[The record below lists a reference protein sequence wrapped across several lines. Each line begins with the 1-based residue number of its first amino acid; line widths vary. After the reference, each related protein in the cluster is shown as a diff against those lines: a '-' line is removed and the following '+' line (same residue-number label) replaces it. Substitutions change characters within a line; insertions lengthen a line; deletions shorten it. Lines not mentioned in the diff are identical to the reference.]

1 LRIIGRSAGGQR
13 LRDRMAEILDIGGH
27 TWRSPYKTVIG
38 VVKPST
44 LIAISI
50 YLGSCPGPH
59 RRDIRPR
66 IRLRRTPS
74 FVTCRRIC
82 RPNKRINGT
91 RVNPIG
97 RTVLTLFVFVPRPA
111 PCRPIAPLIF
121 FFARRITASLF
132 YLYCR
137 PNGGSVPSHW
147 NSDADN
153 EQLFSFKV

>member
-1 LRIIGRSAGGQR
+1 MAAKFSISADIR
-13 LRDRMAEILDIGGH
+13 RD
-27 TWRSPYKTVIG
+27 PYKTAIG
-38 VVKPST
+38 VVKPSS

-66 IRLRRTPS
+66 IPVRRTPS

-97 RTVLTLFVFVPRPA
+97 GTALTLFVFSRLSFPF
-111 PCRPIAPLIF
+111 PLPSLL
-121 FFARRITASLF
+121 ASASSLLYPRITASLF
-132 YLYCR
+132 YLYCCLIS
-137 PNGGSVPSHW
+137 GSVSFHW
-147 NSDADN
+147 PRELRRRDN
-153 EQLFSFKV
+153 EQLFSFKT